1 MIPFLEERKF
11 MYERLQLGI
20 DIHPSDRELA
30 EFQKLAKQ
38 IWPKYDTSVKGCQP
52 CVNALIRFVF
62 EKQGVAIKKANFSTP
77 KPKNYGSAAK
87 GNRKAAGE

>member
-20 DIHPSDRELA
+20 DLHPSDRELA

-38 IWPKYDTSVKGCQP
+38 IYPKFNTSVKGCQP

-62 EKQGVAIKKANFSTP
+62 EKQDVAVKKSTFNQP
-77 KPKNYGSAAK
+77 KESYG
-87 GNRKAAGE
+87 RETTEPEETTE